1 MRINLITGNKKFAP
15 FFWTQFWGA
24 FNDNFF
30 KNALVILI
38 AYKGIKVMGMD
49 ESMLVALSGGIF
61 ILPFFLFSP
70 IAGQICDKFER
81 SRVMRYVKLLE
92 VAIMTIAGIGFF
104 FGIYELLLFVLFL
117 MGFQSTLFGPIKY
130 SIIPDLIPEGE
141 LTEATAF
148 VQLGT
153 FVSILLGTI
162 IGGFSSGLDGVENY
176 IGLGLVAVAAL
187 GYFHSRGVPELK
199 PASPELEIT
208 YNPGPNFKSLWNISR
223 EKIAVWNSI
232 LGASWFWFFGA
243 GILSVLPVYCKDYL
257 GVSSNVATGFLA
269 MFTLGI
275 GTGNML
281 AEKFSGKKVE
291 IGIVPLGS
299 LGMTIFLLDL
309 YFVQIP
315 WQANPEALM
324 SFNEFW
330 AFSEGKRL
338 LFDFFM
344 MSVFGGIYI
353 VPLYTLMQE
362 RPDPKVRSRVI
373 ASNNIMNAVF
383 MVVSSVM
390 VMACYHFKLT
400 TAEIFMVLAVMNVV
414 VAVYIYTVVPEFT
427 LRFYSW
433 ILSNVLYR
441 VKAKGIEN
449 IPHDG
454 PVMLASNHVS
464 FIDWLIISGAC
475 ARPARFVMHEDYFE
489 VPVIKSVLKQA
500 KVIPI
505 AGAKENPKRL
515 QKALEQISSELKEG
529 EVVIIFPEGTL
540 TRDGKL
546 NPFRPGIQ
554 KMIDKDPVPVVPVTL
569 KNLWGSFFCRGKA
582 GSFPWKLRATIE
594 VEFHPVIPAEKFD
607 YVRLE
612 AFIAEQMGEEA
623 PSRRLKSE

>member
-1 MRINLITGNKKFAP
+1 MTRNKKFAP

-30 KNALVILI
+30 KNALVLLI
-38 AYKGIKVMGMD
+38 TYKGIKVFGMD
-49 ESMLVALSGGIF
+49 ESMLVALSGGVF

-70 IAGQICDKFER
+70 IAGQICDKYER
-81 SRVMRYVKLLE
+81 SMVMRRVKLLE
-92 VAIMTIAGIGFF
+92 MAIMAIAAIGFLF
-104 FGIYELLLFVLFL
+104 DVYGLLLFVLFL

-130 SIIPDLIPEGE
+130 SIIPDLIPEEE

-153 FVSILLGTI
+153 FISILLGTI
-162 IGGFSSGLDGVENY
+162 IGGATSGLEGVENY
-176 IGLGLVAVAAL
+176 IGLCLVAVAGL
-187 GYFHSRGVPELK
+187 GYFHSRGVPDLK

-208 YNPGPNFKSLWNISR
+208 YNPIPNFKSLWKISR

-232 LGASWFWFFGA
+232 VGASWFWFFGA

-275 GTGNML
+275 GTGSML
-281 AEKFSGKKVE
+281 AEKFSGRKVE

-299 LGMTIFLLDL
+299 LGMTIFLIDL
-309 YFVQIP
+309 FLVNIP
-315 WQANPEALM
+315 WQVNPEALM
-324 SFNEFW
+324 SFGEFW
-330 AFSEGKRL
+330 SYTEGKRL
-338 LFDFFM
+338 LVDFFL

-353 VPLYTLMQE
+353 VPLYTLLQE
-362 RPDPKVRSRVI
+362 RSDSKVRSRVI
-373 ASNNIMNAVF
+373 ASNNIMNAIF
-383 MVVSSVM
+383 MVVSSLM
-390 VMACYHFKLT
+390 VMACYHFELT
-400 TAEIFMVLAVMNVV
+400 TAEIFFVLAVMNVV
-414 VAVYIYTVVPEFT
+414 VSVYIYSVVPEFT

-433 ILSNVLYR
+433 ILSNILYR
-441 VKAKGIEN
+441 VNVKGVEN

-475 ARPARFVMHEDYFE
+475 SRPARFVMHEDYFN
-489 VPVIKSVLKQA
+489 VPIIKSVLKQA

-505 AGAKENPKRL
+505 AGGKENPGRL
-515 QKALEQISSELKEG
+515 KEALKQISAELKER
-529 EVVIIFPEGTL
+529 EIVIIFPEGTL

-554 KMIDKDPVPVVPVTL
+554 KMVEQDPVPVVPVTL
-569 KNLWGSFFCRGKA
+569 KNLWGSFFCRGKR
-582 GSFPWKLRATIE
+582 SKFPWKLRATIE
-594 VEFHPVIPAEKFD
+594 VEFYPVTPPNKFD
-607 YVRLE
+607 YKRLE
-612 AFIAEQMGEEA
+612 AFIAEQLGEEA
-623 PSRRLKSE
+623 PSVRLKR